1 MDNCSFLLHSKVS
14 QLNFYLHG
22 EKSLDVAQSKQVV
35 SLYDIPLDS
44 WPVLFYLILLLVV
57 LSPLRACS
65 FGPGSAGIAAR
76 STWNIPVWIDSR
88 PTLEELF
95 G

>member
-57 LSPLRACS
+57 LSPLTDQYNLQIYGVFIC
-65 FGPGSAGIAAR
+65 FVQ
-76 STWNIPVWIDSR
+76 N
-88 PTLEELF
+88 F
-95 G
+95 MF